1 MGLPLHF
8 PIPMVWL
15 KLLAVIV
22 ASVLLVWS
30 FPFLW
35 EIGLAAIFGACF
47 WLFAR
52 PSGPVRHDDD
62 PA

>member
-1 MGLPLHF
+1 
-8 PIPMVWL
+8 MVWL
-15 KLLAVIV
+15 KLLAVIA
-22 ASVLLVWS
+22 ASVLLVWH

-52 PSGPVRHDDD
+52 PAKTAPP
-62 PA
+62 PADSDAP

>member
-1 MGLPLHF
+1 
-8 PIPMVWL
+8 MVWL
-15 KLLAVIV
+15 KLLAVIA
-22 ASVLLVWS
+22 ASILLVWN

-52 PSGPVRHDDD
+52 PQSAVKPPAGQD
-62 PA
+62 PES

>member
-1 MGLPLHF
+1 
-8 PIPMVWL
+8 MVWL
-15 KLLAVIV
+15 KLLAVV
-22 ASVLLVWS
+22 LAAVLLVWH

-52 PSGPVRHDDD
+52 PPRPPASGEGSGERS
-62 PA
+62 

>member
-1 MGLPLHF
+1 
-8 PIPMVWL
+8 MVWL
-15 KLLAVIV
+15 KLLAVIA

-35 EIGLAAIFGACF
+35 EIRIAAIFGACF

-52 PSGPVRHDDD
+52 PPQNRPPADDGQ
-62 PA
+62 P

>member
-1 MGLPLHF
+1 
-8 PIPMVWL
+8 MVWL
-15 KLLAVIV
+15 KLLAVIA
-22 ASVLLVWS
+22 ASVLIVWH

-52 PSGPVRHDDD
+52 PAKTAPP
-62 PA
+62 PADSDAP